1 MPDKVTATPAAL
13 ELLAEIVADHGP
25 VLFHQSGGCCDGS
38 SPMCYPQ
45 SEFLIGDNDVKL
57 GEIGGVPFYIS
68 RSQYEVWKHT
78 DLIIDVVPGRGG
90 MSRQRTRT
98 SVSNPIKH
106 RPFGRRGGDSMLNK
120 PIVMAVL
127 IAAAS
132 VPAMAQD
139 AQKGKTVFNVCL
151 ACHTIGPGA
160 QNKIGP
166 ELNGLDGRKAGTVP
180 NFDYSDANKSSGIVW
195 NEETFEDY
203 IKNPAAKV
211 PGTKMIFPG
220 IKNEQQEKDLWAYI
234 SQFDSD
240 GNTKK

>member
-1 MPDKVTATPAAL
+1 
-13 ELLAEIVADHGP
+13 
-25 VLFHQSGGCCDGS
+25 
-38 SPMCYPQ
+38 
-45 SEFLIGDNDVKL
+45 
-57 GEIGGVPFYIS
+57 
-68 RSQYEVWKHT
+68 
-78 DLIIDVVPGRGG
+78 
-90 MSRQRTRT
+90 
-98 SVSNPIKH
+98 
-106 RPFGRRGGDSMLNK
+106 MLNK
-120 PIVMAVL
+120 SILTAVL
-127 IAAAS
+127 IAAVS

-166 ELNGLDGRKAGTVP
+166 ELNGLDGRKAGTVS

-203 IKNPAAKV
+203 IKNPAAKL

-240 GNTKK
+240 GNSKK

>member
-1 MPDKVTATPAAL
+1 MLKKSIPTA
-13 ELLAEIVADHGP
+13 I
-25 VLFHQSGGCCDGS
+25 
-38 SPMCYPQ
+38 
-45 SEFLIGDNDVKL
+45 
-57 GEIGGVPFYIS
+57 
-68 RSQYEVWKHT
+68 
-78 DLIIDVVPGRGG
+78 
-90 MSRQRTRT
+90 
-98 SVSNPIKH
+98 
-106 RPFGRRGGDSMLNK
+106 
-120 PIVMAVL
+120 L
-127 IAAAS
+127 IAALS
-132 VPAMAQD
+132 IPAVAQD
-139 AQKGKTVFNVCL
+139 AQKGKIAFNVCL

-166 ELNGLDGRKAGTVP
+166 ELNGLDGRKAGTVS

-240 GNTKK
+240 GNSKK

>member
-1 MPDKVTATPAAL
+1 
-13 ELLAEIVADHGP
+13 
-25 VLFHQSGGCCDGS
+25 
-38 SPMCYPQ
+38 
-45 SEFLIGDNDVKL
+45 
-57 GEIGGVPFYIS
+57 
-68 RSQYEVWKHT
+68 
-78 DLIIDVVPGRGG
+78 
-90 MSRQRTRT
+90 
-98 SVSNPIKH
+98 
-106 RPFGRRGGDSMLNK
+106 MLNK
-120 PIVMAVL
+120 SILTAVL
-127 IAAAS
+127 IAAVS

-166 ELNGLDGRKAGTVP
+166 ELNGLDGRKAGTAA
-180 NFDYSDANKSSGIVW
+180 NFDYSDANKNSGIVW

-240 GNTKK
+240 GNSKK